1 MFTTLITPAALAAHM
16 GHPDWVL
23 LDCRFDLTNPDAGAA
38 QYAAGHLPGARY
50 VHLDHDLSG
59 DKTGSNGRHPLP
71 TIDEMAARFGRMGI
85 GPGVQV
91 VLYDGDIGMYAA
103 RAWWM
108 LRYLG
113 HDAVAVLDGGYARWV
128 AEGRGVTTDLPAP
141 TARIFTPAPRAGWRL
156 SVSEVQSGVEG
167 VLVDARSPERFRG
180 INETLDPVG
189 GHIPGACNYFFQQN
203 LTPEKTF
210 KSPDDLR
217 AQWTTLLGGH
227 PASDVVMYCG
237 SGVTACHNLLS
248 MEVAGL
254 SGARIY
260 PGSWSEYC
268 ADRSRP
274 VET

>member
-1 MFTTLITPAALAAHM
+1 MFTTLISPTDLAAHA
-16 GHPDWVL
+16 GDPVWVL
-23 LDCRFDLTNPDAGAA
+23 LDCRFDLTNPDAGPAL
-38 QYAAGHLPGARY
+38 YAASHIPGARY

-59 DKTGSNGRHPLP
+59 AKTGSNGRHPLP
-71 TIDEMAARFGRMGI
+71 SVDEMAARFGQLGI

-113 HDAVAVLDGGYARWV
+113 HEAVAVLDGGYARWV
-128 AEGRGVTTDLPAP
+128 AEGHAVTTEVPA
-141 TARIFTPAPRAGWRL
+141 TVTRVFTPAPRADWRL
-156 SVSEVQSGVEG
+156 SVSDVQAGVEG

-210 KSPDDLR
+210 KSPEALR
-217 AQWTTLLGGH
+217 MQWTTLLAGR

-237 SGVTACHNLLS
+237 SGVTACHNLLAL
-248 MEVAGL
+248 EVAGL

>member
-1 MFTTLITPAALAAHM
+1 MFTTLISPSDLAAHA
-16 GHPDWVL
+16 GDPAWVL
-23 LDCRFDLTNPDAGAA
+23 LDCRFDLTNPDAGPAL
-38 QYAAGHLPGARY
+38 YAASHIPGARY

-59 DKTGSNGRHPLP
+59 AKTGSNGRHPLP
-71 TIDEMAARFGRMGI
+71 SIDEMAERFGQLGI

-113 HDAVAVLDGGYARWV
+113 HEAVAVLDGGYARWV
-128 AEGRGVTTDLPAP
+128 AEGHAVTTEVPA
-141 TARIFTPAPRAGWRL
+141 TMTRVFTPAPRADWRL
-156 SVSEVQSGVEG
+156 SVSDVQAGVEG

-180 INETLDPVG
+180 MNETLDPVG

-210 KSPDDLR
+210 KSPETLR
-217 AQWTTLLGGH
+217 SQWTTLLAGR

-237 SGVTACHNLLS
+237 SGVTACHNLLAL
-248 MEVAGL
+248 EVAGL

>member
-1 MFTTLITPAALAAHM
+1 MFTTLISPTDLAAHA
-16 GHPDWVL
+16 GDPAWVL
-23 LDCRFDLTNPDAGAA
+23 LDCRFDLTNPDAGPAL
-38 QYAAGHLPGARY
+38 YAASHIPGARY

-59 DKTGSNGRHPLP
+59 AKTGSNGRHPLP
-71 TIDEMAARFGRMGI
+71 SIDEMAARFGQLGI

-113 HDAVAVLDGGYARWV
+113 HEAVAVLDGGYARWV
-128 AEGRGVTTDLPAP
+128 AEGHAVTTEVPA
-141 TARIFTPAPRAGWRL
+141 TMTRVFTPAPRADWRL
-156 SVSEVQSGVEG
+156 SVSDVQAGVEG

-180 INETLDPVG
+180 LNETLDPVG

-210 KSPDDLR
+210 KSPEALR
-217 AQWTTLLGGH
+217 SQWTTLLAGR
-227 PASDVVMYCG
+227 PASEVVMYCG
-237 SGVTACHNLLS
+237 SGVTACHNLLAL
-248 MEVAGL
+248 EVAGL

-274 VET
+274 IET

>member
-71 TIDEMAARFGRMGI
+71 TIDEMAARFGRLGN

>member
-1 MFTTLITPAALAAHM
+1 MFTTLMTPATLAAHI
-16 GHPDWVL
+16 GDPDWVL
-23 LDCRFDLTNPDAGAA
+23 LDCRFDLTNPETGAA
-38 QYAAGHLPGARY
+38 LYAVGHLPGARY

-59 DKTGSNGRHPLP
+59 TKTGTNGRHPLP
-71 TIDEMAARFGRMGI
+71 TVDEMAARFGALGI

-113 HDAVAVLDGGYARWV
+113 HEAVAVLDGGYARWV
-128 AEGRGVTTDLPAP
+128 AEGHAVTTEVPAT
-141 TARIFTPAPRAGWRL
+141 TARVFHAAPRADWRL
-156 SVSEVQSGVEG
+156 SASDVQAGVEG

-180 INETLDPVG
+180 MNETLDPVG

-203 LTPEKTF
+203 LTAEKTF
-210 KSPDDLR
+210 KSPEELR
-217 AQWTTLLGGH
+217 TQWTALLGDR
-227 PASDVVMYCG
+227 PASEVVMYCG
-237 SGVTACHNLLS
+237 SGVTACHNLLAL
-248 MEVAGL
+248 EVAGL

-260 PGSWSEYC
+260 PGSWSEWC

-274 VET
+274 VEV